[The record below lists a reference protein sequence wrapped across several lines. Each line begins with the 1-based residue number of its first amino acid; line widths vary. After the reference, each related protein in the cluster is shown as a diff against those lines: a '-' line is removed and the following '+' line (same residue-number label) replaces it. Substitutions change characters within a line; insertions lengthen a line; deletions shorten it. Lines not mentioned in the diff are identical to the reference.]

1 MRRESGPP
9 LREQEITMLSIVE
22 TCVRRL
28 RSYNISVVLFNSD
41 VVKASSSTPKTK
53 VWTLDSGGDLYLTLG
68 DEVWGLGPGVGSP
81 PAGSRL
87 LSLGRGTGVESLS
100 EAEKGLKYHVLRHK
114 VCSRNL

>member
-1 MRRESGPP
+1 MGSGP
-9 LREQEITMLSIVE
+9 
-22 TCVRRL
+22 
-28 RSYNISVVLFNSD
+28 
-41 VVKASSSTPKTK
+41 
-53 VWTLDSGGDLYLTLG
+53 W
-68 DEVWGLGPGVGSP
+68 VGSP